1 MIHGGHPI
9 QPRAARGLFVFSHW
23 QQSIKPWYGSCNLD
37 QYEHLAAL
45 YCKVGVTRFGA

>member
-1 MIHGGHPI
+1 MIRGGHPI

-23 QQSIKPWYGSCNLD
+23 QHSQLNLGTVHVTYD

-45 YCKVGVTRFGA
+45 Y